1 MIITAL
7 LALALPLHAHASDW
21 RGVTPDR
28 HATKKITT
36 PIDPVYKGVFDEVS
50 QSRITEV
57 LKQLTGYSPVL
68 VAGQTYSLTERYTP
82 AGKQHFRAFWQ
93 QYFTSLGI
101 PSQELSFSANH
112 GQEPNGHN
120 VEAVLPGKS
129 KDSLVII
136 VHYDSMGPR
145 GRETSNPAVD
155 DDMTGMA
162 TSLETARILAAHKGQ
177 LQNTVRF
184 VAADLEEV
192 GGLVGARN
200 YASYLKALSQKE
212 GFKII
217 AAIDNEQSGWNCAA
231 EDGCG
236 FGLKA
241 ASAANPVD
249 VYSCSGDGT
258 GYNNPALGDSLE
270 AVATSYA
277 GIPVKRGCI
286 GENSDHY
293 AMWEIGVPAVVFSE
307 HDPFD
312 NPHFDSEGGDTLDKI
327 DQSYFFGIA
336 RMGITFAATVAGL
349 K

>member
-1 MIITAL
+1 MLLVAL
-7 LALALPLHAHASDW
+7 LALALPLPAHATDW

-28 HATKKITT
+28 HAHGKSTA
-36 PIDPVYKGVFDEVS
+36 PIDPIYKGIFDEVS
-50 QSRITEV
+50 QPRISEL
-57 LKQLTGYSPVL
+57 LKQLTGYTPVSL
-68 VAGQTYSLTERYTP
+68 AGASYSLSERYTP
-82 AGKQHFRAFWQ
+82 AGKAHFRDFLR
-93 QYFTSLGI
+93 QYFSGLGI
-101 PSQELSFSANH
+101 SATELSFTTSR
-112 GQEPNGHN
+112 GREPSGHN
-120 VEAVLPGKS
+120 VEAVLPGAS

-136 VHYDSMGPR
+136 VHYDSMGPS

-162 TSLETARILAAHKGQ
+162 TALETARILAAHQSQ
-177 LQNTVRF
+177 LKNTVRF

-192 GGLVGARN
+192 GGLEGARN
-200 YASYLKALSQKE
+200 YAAYLKALSQKE

-231 EDGCG
+231 ENGCG
-236 FGLKA
+236 FGAKTA
-241 ASAANPVD
+241 TANPVD
-249 VYSCSGDGT
+249 IYSCSGDGT

-270 AVATSYA
+270 AVATSYS
-277 GIPVKRGCI
+277 GMPVKRGCI

-327 DQSYFFGIA
+327 DSSYFFRIA
-336 RMGITFAATVAGL
+336 QLGITFAATVAGL

>member
-1 MIITAL
+1 MLLTL
-7 LALALPLHAHASDW
+7 LALSLPFPSHASDW
-21 RGVTPDR
+21 RGVTADH
-28 HATKKITT
+28 HAHGKITT

-50 QSRITEV
+50 QQRITDV
-57 LKQLTGYSPVL
+57 LKQLTGYAPVT

-82 AGKQHFRAFWQ
+82 AGKAHFRAFWE
-93 QYFTSLGI
+93 QYFTALGI
-101 PSQELSFSANH
+101 PATELNFATTH

-162 TSLETARILAAHKGQ
+162 TSLETARILAGHKGQ

-192 GGLVGARN
+192 GGLEGARN
-200 YASYLKALSQKE
+200 YVAYLKALSQKE

-236 FGLKA
+236 FGIKTA
-241 ASAANPVD
+241 AANPVD
-249 VYSCSGDGT
+249 IFSCSGDGT
-258 GYNNPALGDSLE
+258 GFNNPALGDALE

-312 NPHFDSEGGDTLDKI
+312 NPHFDSAGGDTLDKI
-327 DQSYFFGIA
+327 DQNYFFGIA